1 MPILS
6 GFLPIP
12 LAMMI
17 PFMGAQSLV
26 LGKAFGEGFQYG
38 KRKISSLTN
47 EEFNKLTPSDIA
59 ANSRREL
66 QQMIPEM
73 KASITDMRD
82 FQSFIVHELIA
93 TAKQLPDDIF
103 SGITG
108 QGKGTPAGDA
118 FDLTLDAFGLPKAF
132 ADDTDTDKTQKFA
145 SDYEKEAYN
154 LGFTLLLRIVKTFG
168 TRSDIPIEKRVG
180 YLNAFKRLQAI
191 EDAKVTVK
199 DTTDESIAKTTTAG
213 SDVQKIATLFNEIK
227 LMLATYAAFQKKLRA
242 AGLSSLKRRQL
253 QANANVY
260 SKRFRL
266 LVSQYNQFVQS
277 IRKPNLSINET
288 KSLSTLRIST

>member
-38 KRKISSLTN
+38 KRKISAMTN

-66 QQMIPEM
+66 RDMIPSM

-108 QGKGTPAGDA
+108 QKSDSVAGEA
-118 FDLTLDAFGLPKAF
+118 FNATVGAFLPSAF
-132 ADDTDTDKTQKFA
+132 ADEGPAATRDFSYLKQISTANLKKRFAKEKKDILLKQAIFKELELRKLNAPAFVGPIEQQKITESKIKETSTGVVQQIALLFNQIIQFIRISKIPGAQGQRGKRQLIIAISTYNRYVQRNRKAHLSIDSRKTLEQLK
-145 SDYEKEAYN
+145 
-154 LGFTLLLRIVKTFG
+154 IVK
-168 TRSDIPIEKRVG
+168 K
-180 YLNAFKRLQAI
+180 
-191 EDAKVTVK
+191 
-199 DTTDESIAKTTTAG
+199 
-213 SDVQKIATLFNEIK
+213 
-227 LMLATYAAFQKKLRA
+227 
-242 AGLSSLKRRQL
+242 
-253 QANANVY
+253 
-260 SKRFRL
+260 
-266 LVSQYNQFVQS
+266 
-277 IRKPNLSINET
+277 
-288 KSLSTLRIST
+288 